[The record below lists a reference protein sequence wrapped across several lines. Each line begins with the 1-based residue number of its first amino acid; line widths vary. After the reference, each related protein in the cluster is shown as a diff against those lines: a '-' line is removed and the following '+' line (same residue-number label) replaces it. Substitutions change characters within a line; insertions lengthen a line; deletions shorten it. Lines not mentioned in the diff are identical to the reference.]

1 MIEERH
7 LAVRKSAR
15 YFLAGTAQEPIRDVW
30 IVCHGYGQLA
40 AEFIRDFEPLRAPG
54 RLVVAPEGLSRFY
67 FEGGF
72 HGPDSK
78 VGATWMTR
86 EDRLAEIDDYVAYL
100 DALHDE
106 VFARADRAATTFTV
120 LGFSQGTATVSRW
133 ATRGKV
139 KPDRLVLWGG
149 LLPPDLDLAAAHDAL
164 ARLEIVLVAG
174 RRDRFVD
181 GEKLSEQLAA
191 LGRVG
196 IAARAFR
203 HPGGHRLNAEVLSDL
218 ARGGTRDGAR

>member
-1 MIEERH
+1 MIHEHH
-7 LAVRKSAR
+7 LRVTRTAR
-15 YFLAGTAQEPIRDVW
+15 YYVLGNLRGAIRDVW
-30 IVCHGYGQLA
+30 IACHGYGQLA
-40 AEFIRDFEPLRAPG
+40 AEFIRDLEPLRTPG

-86 EDRLAEIDDYVAYL
+86 EDRLAEIEDYVAYL
-100 DALHDE
+100 DAVHDE
-106 VFARADRAATTFTV
+106 VFTQADRKATKLTV

-149 LLPPDLDLAAAHDAL
+149 LLPPDVDLATARAPL
-164 ARLEIVLVAG
+164 GRLELVLVAG
-174 RRDRFVD
+174 RRDRFVNA
-181 GEKLSEQLAA
+181 EKLSEQLAA
-191 LGRVG
+191 LSRVG
-196 IAARAFR
+196 IAARAVR
-203 HPGGHRLNAEVLSDL
+203 HPGGHRLNAEVLTEL
-218 ARGGTRDGAR
+218 ARGG

>member
-1 MIEERH
+1 MIQERH
-7 LAVRKSAR
+7 LRVSRSAR
-15 YFLAGTAQEPIRDVW
+15 YFVAGDEDGAIRDVW
-30 IVCHGYGQLA
+30 IACHGYGQLA
-40 AEFIRDFEPLRAPG
+40 GEFIRDFEPLRAPG
-54 RLVVAPEGLSRFY
+54 RLIVAPEGLSRFY

-86 EDRLAEIDDYVAYL
+86 EDRLAEIEDYVTYL

-106 VFARADRAATTFTV
+106 VFRSADRAAATLTI

-149 LLPPDLDLAAAHDAL
+149 LLPPDLDLAASRDKL
-164 ARLEIVLVAG
+164 ASVELVLIAG

-181 GEKLSEQLAA
+181 AEKLSEQLAA
-191 LGRVG
+191 LGRVA
-196 IAARAFR
+196 IAARAVR

-218 ARGGTRDGAR
+218 ARGGTRDGAA